1 MIPLTNV
8 DLRHP
13 RQLGYIFMSTIVYA
27 MMVALGG
34 ISLKFMLAHTT
45 LEADVKSASHLQK

>member
-1 MIPLTNV
+1 MFGYVLGSVVSLAANV
-8 DLRHP
+8 DLRNF

-34 ISLKFMLAHTT
+34 MSPLSLFK
-45 LEADVKSASHLQK
+45 EDNG